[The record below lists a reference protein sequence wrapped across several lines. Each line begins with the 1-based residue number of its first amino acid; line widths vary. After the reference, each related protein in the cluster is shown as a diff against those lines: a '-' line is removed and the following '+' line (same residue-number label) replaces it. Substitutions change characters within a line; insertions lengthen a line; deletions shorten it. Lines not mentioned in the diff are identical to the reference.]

1 MDTNYYKSQLLTH
14 YKNPQG
20 SGEITALHKVAN
32 GVNPLCGDEISV
44 GVILDGQHI
53 KDIKFNARAC
63 SICIA
68 SSSIMVEVLTQ
79 KEISQIE
86 YYYEQIKKLLNNE
99 ILLYEVDEP
108 LQALSSIAASRSRH
122 KCACLAWEALLEA
135 VNH

>member
-1 MDTNYYKSQLLTH
+1 MDTNYYKSQLLAH
-14 YKNPQG
+14 YKKPQG
-20 SGEITALHKVAN
+20 CGEITALHQVAN

-79 KEISQIE
+79 QETSKIE
-86 YYYEQIKKLLNNE
+86 YYYLQIKKLLNNE
-99 ILLYEVDEP
+99 IPLTEVDKP
-108 LQALSSIAASRSRH
+108 LQALSTIAASRSRH
-122 KCACLAWEALLEA
+122 KCACLAWDALLEA
-135 VNH
+135 INH